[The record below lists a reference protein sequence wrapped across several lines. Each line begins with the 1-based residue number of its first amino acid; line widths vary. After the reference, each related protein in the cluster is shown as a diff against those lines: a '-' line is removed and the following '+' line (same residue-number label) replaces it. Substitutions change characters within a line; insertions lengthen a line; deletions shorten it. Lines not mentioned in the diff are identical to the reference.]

1 MTELHFPWLDALVL
15 MPLFAALLVGRL
27 RDAFIARKW
36 TVVASGFTLLLA
48 IGAWQDFE
56 LINRSQADDAW
67 HLSTL
72 LLGRELFAIDRLSA
86 PLLPLTALLYFLT
99 ALTTQRTKIRRFSF
113 GLMLLSEGLILGTFA
128 SLEPWMIIGLTIAGT
143 VPPLLELSGRKRS
156 VRVYLTHQVVF
167 ILCLFFGWTFAAA
180 EGNVKVHTLWAIVPL
195 LLAVLIRSGMAP
207 VHCWLTDLMENA
219 TLGTA
224 LLTAAPLPGMYLAVR
239 LLLPIAPDWILQSMG
254 LVSLFTAVYAAGM
267 SLVQREARRFFCY
280 LFLSHSA
287 LVLVGLE
294 MVTPIGL
301 TGALCLWLSVGLS
314 LGGLGL
320 VIRAVEARCGRV
332 LLDEYLGLYEH
343 MPLVAVCFFLTAI
356 GSVGF
361 PGTLGFVGA
370 ELLIDGAVEAYPYI
384 GAALIVAA
392 TLNGIAVVRAYF
404 LIFTG
409 KRHSTTVNLRMRIRE
424 RVAILTLV
432 ALILGGGLW
441 PQPGVI
447 LRHRAARELLERTGH
462 PAALTPPE
470 HSHTHGE
477 GHQADPDAMPNHDAP
492 PH

>member
-15 MPLFAALLVGRL
+15 TPLLAAGWVGRL
-27 RDAFIARKW
+27 PDSFTARKW
-36 TVVASGFTLLLA
+36 TVVVSGVVLLLA

-56 LINRSQADDAW
+56 LIGRSQADDAW

-72 LLGRELFAIDRLSA
+72 VFGRELFAMDRLSA

-113 GLMLLSEGLILGTFA
+113 GLMLLGEGLTLGMFA
-128 SLEPWMIIGLTIAGT
+128 SLDPWMIIGLAGAGT
-143 VPPLLELSGRKRS
+143 LPPVLELWGRKRS
-156 VRVYLTHQVVF
+156 VRVYLAHQLLFV
-167 ILCLFFGWTFAAA
+167 LCLFWGWTFAAA
-180 EGNVKVHTLWAIVPL
+180 EGNVKVHTYWAIIPL

-207 VHCWLTDLMENA
+207 VHCWLTDLFENA

-224 LLTAAPLPGMYLAVR
+224 LLTAAPLPGMYLAAR

-254 LVSLFTAVYAAGM
+254 LVSLFTAVYAGGM
-267 SLVQREARRFFCY
+267 ALVQRETRRFFCY
-280 LFLSHSA
+280 LFLSHAA

-294 MVTPIGL
+294 MVTIIGV

-320 VIRAVEARCGRV
+320 TIRAVEARCGRV
-332 LLDEYLGLYEH
+332 LLDDFLGLYEH
-343 MPLVAVCFFLTAI
+343 MPLVAICFFLTAI

-384 GAALIVAA
+384 GAAVIVAA
-392 TLNGIAVVRAYF
+392 TLNGIAIVRAYF

-409 KRHSTTVNLRMRIRE
+409 KRHSTTISLSMRLRE
-424 RVAILTLV
+424 RIAILTLV

-441 PQPGVI
+441 PQPGVV
-447 LRHRAARELLERTGH
+447 LRHLAARELLERTGH
-462 PAALTPPE
+462 PAAFTTPE
-470 HSHTHGE
+470 HSHAPGE
-477 GHQADPDAMPNHDAP
+477 GHQADPEAMPGDHAE

>member
-15 MPLFAALLVGRL
+15 MPLIAAVLVGQL
-27 RDAFIARKW
+27 HDAFVARKW
-36 TVVASGFTLLLA
+36 AIVASGITLLLA
-48 IGAWQDFE
+48 ICAWQDFG
-56 LINRSQADDAW
+56 IMDRSQADDAW
-67 HLSTL
+67 HLSTML
-72 LLGRELFAIDRLSA
+72 FGRELFAMDRLSA

-113 GLMLLSEGLILGTFA
+113 GLMLLSEGLVLGTFA
-128 SLEPWMIIGLTIAGT
+128 SLDPWMIIGLTIAGT
-143 VPPLLELSGRKRS
+143 VPPLLELLGRKRS
-156 VRVYLTHQVVF
+156 VRVYLTYQSVF
-167 ILCLFFGWTFAAA
+167 ILCLFFGWMFAAA

-207 VHCWLTDLMENA
+207 VHGWLTDLFGNA

-287 LVLVGLE
+287 MVLVGLE
-294 MVTPIGL
+294 MVTPIGV

-332 LLDEYLGLYEH
+332 HLDDYLGLYEH
-343 MPLVAVCFFLTAI
+343 MPLVAVCFFLMAI

-370 ELLIDGAVEAYPYI
+370 ELLIDGAVEAYPSI
-384 GAALIVAA
+384 GAAVIVAA
-392 TLNGIAVVRAYF
+392 TLNGIAIMRAYF

-409 KRHSTTVNLRMRIRE
+409 KRHSTTVNLNMLMRE
-424 RVAILTLV
+424 RIAILTLV
-432 ALILGGGLW
+432 VLILGGGIW
-441 PQPGVI
+441 PQPGVL
-447 LRHRAARELLERTGH
+447 LRHQAARELLERTGH
-462 PAALTPPE
+462 PAALTTPAY
-470 HSHTHGE
+470 SHAHGE
-477 GHQADPDAMPNHDAP
+477 GHQADPDAMPNRDAP
-492 PH
+492 PQ